1 MHKNTGRKIQNIS
14 HEDYQIS
21 THGFLFVS
29 YFFQSNM
36 DTHACNM
43 LRDYDIANVILFIRN
58 IAKIF
63 NERFL
68 HSNKHLIYE
77 SFKLHIIMLTLCII
91 AYIRITLYY
100 CQCQFPSYNFHF
112 LFFQNCIDKRKLT
125 DTVRYSLDIIAYA
138 NVILVKNILLC
149 HKRTKENASI
159 SYILP

>member
-1 MHKNTGRKIQNIS
+1 MKTIRYPLTDFCLSAIFFNLKWTHMLAIS
-14 HEDYQIS
+14 YETTIWLM
-21 THGFLFVS
+21 LFFS
-29 YFFQSNM
+29 
-36 DTHACNM
+36 
-43 LRDYDIANVILFIRN
+43 LEILQKYLTEN
-58 IAKIF
+58 G
-63 NERFL
+63 FL

-77 SFKLHIIMLTLCII
+77 SFKLHIMMLTLCII

-112 LFFQNCIDKRKLT
+112 LFFQSCIDKRKLT

-149 HKRTKENASI
+149 HKRTKGNASI